1 MLRSA
6 QDDETGPFTPSARP
20 HDPSTETHLHHPL
33 STRDTTMSFLFKS
46 KAKNGL
52 PTSALPNVSRDIRS
66 SDGPPSQIPMM
77 NGSKPGSP
85 TPQQQGSSVNNSL
98 SSLAGTTLNG
108 GDGGRSSSAPPQEEI
123 VRQQHLRSQQQSQQ
137 PNGGVGMGM
146 GMGMGMG
153 TGMGGGAGMDGLNR
167 SGTASP
173 NLEQKSLNF
182 RDTSRDTVCDL
193 PHNPC
198 RTYL

>member
-1 MLRSA
+1 VLRSA
-6 QDDETGPFTPSARP
+6 LDDETGPFTASACLHDPFITIRP
-20 HDPSTETHLHHPL
+20 HPLHP
-33 STRDTTMSFLFKS
+33 TRDTTMSFLFKS

-123 VRQQHLRSQQQSQQ
+123 ARQQYLRSQQQSQQ
-137 PNGGVGMGM
+137 PNGGMPMGM
-146 GMGMGMG
+146 GMGMGA
-153 TGMGGGAGMDGLNR
+153 GAGMEGLNR

-173 NLEQKSLNF
+173 NLEQKSLTF

-193 PHNPC
+193 SHIPS
-198 RTYL
+198 RTYS